1 MELEINTVKHLPIS
15 ELLLDPL
22 NPRLGE
28 SANETI
34 TQDQIVSLI
43 INNFGID
50 DLLSSMSYNGYFEAE
65 PLVCQKRNGQYYII
79 EGNRRLVT
87 CLILGQDP
95 RAKNHIKD
103 FKHFIDLHEERGSP
117 NVKNLPIVIFKED
130 EDPKKISA
138 YLGIRHIVSTKDC
151 DVVLGF

>member
-65 PLVCQKRNGQYYII
+65 PLV
-79 EGNRRLVT
+79 
-87 CLILGQDP
+87 
-95 RAKNHIKD
+95 
-103 FKHFIDLHEERGSP
+103 
-117 NVKNLPIVIFKED
+117 
-130 EDPKKISA
+130 
-138 YLGIRHIVSTKDC
+138 
-151 DVVLGF
+151 